1 MTLNLPP
8 AFSAAWIF
16 CVSAT
21 LAVSTTRAAPPEPS
35 VDALVAAELNR
46 RGLAPASRCDDAVF
60 LRRVFLDMTG
70 TLPRA
75 AEAKT
80 FLDNPRP
87 DKRAQL
93 VERLFRHDA
102 FADFQ
107 AMHRCDLLR
116 VKSEFP
122 SRLWP
127 NAVQAYQHW
136 ITTACRDNLPA
147 DRFARE
153 LLTASGSN
161 FRDAPVNFYRSVAR
175 REPAFFA
182 EAAALT
188 FMGIRPEHLTAAQ
201 RDGMAPCF
209 AMIGFKETAEWKEEI
224 VFFDRARAEAAPP
237 ATAVFPDGKHVALDP
252 ARDPREAFAD
262 WLTAPDNPWFARC
275 TVNRL
280 WHELTGRGLVHPP
293 DDLRPDNPPSCPALL
308 DFLARELVDHHYDLR
323 HLMRLILNSETYQRS
338 SIPPDPAHPD
348 PTGLSHHLLRRLDAE
363 VLIDAINQ
371 VTGTRETYSSEIPE
385 PFTYLPASHRATALA
400 DGSISSPFLDL
411 FGRPPRDTGLVG
423 ERNNEVSDTQ
433 MLHLLN
439 STHIQQKIENG
450 PAILEFHK
458 SKKPLPEL
466 IAAMYL
472 AILSRPPGDA
482 DLAAAT
488 DHFKARGRKRT
499 EAVQDLAWALLNSRE
514 FLYLH

>member
-1 MTLNLPP
+1 MNPSLPP
-8 AFSAAWIF
+8 ALSAAWMF
-16 CVSAT
+16 CMAGVLSA
-21 LAVSTTRAAPPEPS
+21 AAPRAAPPEAS
-35 VDALVAAELNR
+35 VDGLVAAELSR
-46 RGLAPASRCDDAVF
+46 RALPPAPRCDDAVF

-75 AEAKT
+75 TEAKT
-80 FLDNPRP
+80 FLDSPRP

-93 VERLFRHDA
+93 VERLFRHEA

-107 AMHRCDLLR
+107 AMRLCDLLR

-136 ITTACRDNLPA
+136 ITSACRDNLPW

-161 FRDAPVNFYRSVAR
+161 FRAAPVNFFRSVPR

-201 RDGMAPCF
+201 RDGLAPCF

-224 VFFDRARAEAAPP
+224 VFFDRARAETAPP
-237 ATAVFPDGKHVALDP
+237 ATAVFPDGAHVPLDP
-252 ARDPREAFAD
+252 GRDPREAFAD
-262 WLTAPDNPWFARC
+262 WLTAPGNPWFARC
-275 TVNRL
+275 AVNRL
-280 WHELTGRGLVHPP
+280 WHDLTGRGLVDPP
-293 DDLRPDNPPSCPALL
+293 DDFRPDNPASCPALL
-308 DFLARELVDHHYDLR
+308 DFLARELVDHQYDLR
-323 HLMRLILNSETYQRS
+323 HVMRLILNSETYQRS
-338 SIPPDPAHPD
+338 SVPPDPAHPD
-348 PTGLSHHLLRRLDAE
+348 PTGLSHHLVRRLDAE

-371 VTGTRETYSSEIPE
+371 VTGTRESYSSEIPE
-385 PFTYLPASHRATALA
+385 PFTFLPPSQRATALA

-411 FGRPPRDTGLVG
+411 FGRPPRDTGLAS
-423 ERNNEVSDTQ
+423 ERSNEITDTQ

-439 STHIQQKIENG
+439 STHIQRKIETG
-450 PAILEFHK
+450 PALLEFQK
-458 SKKPLPEL
+458 SKKPLPDL

-472 AILSRPPGDA
+472 AILSRPPTDA
-482 DLAAAT
+482 DLAAVTA
-488 DHFKARGRKRT
+488 HFQSPGRKRA
-499 EAVQDLAWALLNSRE
+499 EAVQDLAWAMLNSRE
-514 FLYLH
+514 FLHLH